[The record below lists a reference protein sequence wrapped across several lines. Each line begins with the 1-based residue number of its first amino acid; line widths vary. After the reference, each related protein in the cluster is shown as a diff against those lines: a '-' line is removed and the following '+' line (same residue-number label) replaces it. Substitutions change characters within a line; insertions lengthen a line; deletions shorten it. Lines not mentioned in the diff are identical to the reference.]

1 MPTFTS
7 CGRGSRTTS
16 ALIRRGFC
24 LTPLTVRREYVTRRR
39 PASPARSTTSV
50 PWNRVGSSLLRTWKG
65 IGSSRTSLPPVI
77 RSTVT
82 VCPSRGKL
90 PCGTDVVSWPR
101 RVIPASSTASRT
113 VAALV
118 RTVRARPS
126 AMIVIVRS
134 VRTSSASP
142 SRPICREREVDR

>member
-1 MPTFTS
+1 M
-7 CGRGSRTTS
+7 R
-16 ALIRRGFC
+16 
-24 LTPLTVRREYVTRRR
+24 
-39 PASPARSTTSV
+39 
-50 PWNRVGSSLLRTWKG
+50 RTWKG
-65 IGSSRTSLPPVI
+65 ITSSRTSLPPVM

-126 AMIVIVRS
+126 AMIVTVRS
-134 VRTSSASP
+134 VRTSRASP
-142 SRPICREREVDR
+142 SRPMRREREVETYAPSCRTPSCRSAPSTVCAVVHTSRR